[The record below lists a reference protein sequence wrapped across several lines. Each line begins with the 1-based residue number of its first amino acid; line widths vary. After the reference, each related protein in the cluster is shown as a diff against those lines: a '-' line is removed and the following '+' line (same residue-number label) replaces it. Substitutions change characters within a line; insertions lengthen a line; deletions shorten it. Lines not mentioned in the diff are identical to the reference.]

1 MANHKLEF
9 FELTGIAAGV
19 PLHDG
24 TNTQGWP
31 DHVPAFSLQAK
42 GADLLIADAT
52 SVGSDI
58 GITLAAGDV
67 VGWGDLESRG
77 TDVNYDLKSVYV
89 KGAGSVILVLETQ
102 TN

>member
-1 MANHKLEF
+1 MANHKLQF
-9 FELTGIAAGV
+9 FEITGIAAGV
-19 PLHDG
+19 PLHNG
-24 TNTQGWP
+24 TNSQGYP
-31 DHVPAFSLQAK
+31 DHVPAFSIQAK
-42 GADLLIADAT
+42 GADVLIADES

-77 TDVNYDLKSVYV
+77 TDVNYDLKSISV

-102 TN
+102 TS